1 MISTVGVVVNNFITR
16 DSFIMGVLWFNFF
29 ILWGLLMR
37 KLTFKVKFSVKPFIL
52 LLVLTVLRMVVVIEL
67 PEAIT
72 FTTFVSH
79 VYYPLFVTFMR
90 QEVFWLQVFG
100 GPVTRFSI
108 FVVLWVVVSAALVVR
123 RIKKITNAFPGYR
136 RIKNLPRDQYAET
149 MLKDIIGHDKTVC
162 VFRTNSND
170 MPYSLMIKP
179 YIVLPSLEFSDE
191 ILRVILLHEWKH
203 IEDKDVLMA
212 NIVDVVCYL
221 FCWWNPLVHILRR
234 NFSFARELKCDLYA
248 VPTKNEFWHYMDCLH
263 QLDIVEDFRS
273 RLSEQKGSFL
283 SDKHETTDRIKAL
296 VSARKKSSRS
306 KDLVA
311 TVSSSVFIF
320 AMFVASYMFL
330 IQPAFWESP
339 YIAADA
345 GIFTGEPVEPGDE
358 YRYFRLDEVFIV
370 DNGDGTFSLYMDGVF
385 VKNLHD
391 NIDEFRFFPMRERND
406 GGVIQ

>member
-37 KLTFKVKFSVKPFIL
+37 KLAFTVKFSVKPFIL

-72 FTTFVSH
+72 FTSQVF
-79 VYYPLFVTFMR
+79 YPLFVTFMR
-90 QEVFWLQVFG
+90 QEVVWLQLFG
-100 GPVTRFSI
+100 GPVTWFCI
-108 FVVLWVVVSAALVVR
+108 LIVLWVVVAVALVVR
-123 RIKKITNAFPGYR
+123 RVKRISNAFPGYR

-162 VFRTNSND
+162 VFRTKAND
-170 MPYSLMIKP
+170 MPYALMLKP
-179 YIVLPSLEFSDE
+179 YIVLPSLDFSDE

-203 IEDKDVLMA
+203 IEDKDVLIA
-212 NIVDVVCYL
+212 NIVDVVCYI
-221 FCWWNPLVHILRR
+221 FCWWNPLVHILKR

-273 RLSEQKGSFL
+273 RLSEQESSFV
-283 SDKHETTDRIKAL
+283 SDTDETVDRIKAL
-296 VSARKKSSRS
+296 VAARKKSSRR
-306 KDLVA
+306 KDLA
-311 TVSSSVFIF
+311 AAVSYSVFIF

-339 YIAADA
+339 YITADA
-345 GIFTGEPVEPGDE
+345 GIFTGEPLEPGDD
-358 YRYFRLDEVFIV
+358 YIYFRLQETFIV
-370 DNGDGTFSLYMDGVF
+370 DNGDGTFSLYMDGEF
-385 VKNLHD
+385 VKYLGG
-391 NIDEFRFFPMRERND
+391 EFGAFRYIPIRTRNED
-406 GGVIQ
+406 GTIQ